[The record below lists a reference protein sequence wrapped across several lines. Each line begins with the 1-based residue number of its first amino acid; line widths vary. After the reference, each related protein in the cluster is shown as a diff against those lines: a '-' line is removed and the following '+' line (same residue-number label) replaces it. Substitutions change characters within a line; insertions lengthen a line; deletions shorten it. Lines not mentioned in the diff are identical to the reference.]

1 SALAAVVGKERVL
14 ARAIDRIAHAS
25 DASFYRLIPQAVV
38 HPKDVAEIQALFLLS
53 HERRVPITF
62 RAAGTSI
69 SGQAVSDGLLLDISR
84 HWRAVHVLD
93 GGRRVRVQPG
103 VIAAHVNA
111 RLKSYATKIGPDPAS
126 IGTCMMGGV
135 LANNSSGMCC

>member
-1 SALAAVVGKERVL
+1 VTGSSLPWRPWSGRSACW
-14 ARAIDRIAHAS
+14 RAPSIGSPTLGRQLL
-25 DASFYRLIPQAVV
+25 RLIPQAVV

-111 RLKSYATKIGPDPAS
+111 RLKSYATKIGPDRRRSAPA
-126 IGTCMMGGV
+126 
-135 LANNSSGMCC
+135 